1 MPNQK
6 VLVKKIFYNVCMAR
20 RLGGLQM
27 SYFKKKKVEGKRNQ
41 TPSGIY
47 ESNLS
52 ATLIF
57 FLTSNVKEAVCEA
70 SLLIFS

>member
-27 SYFKKKKVEGKRNQ
+27 SYFKKKKLKGKG
-41 TPSGIY
+41 TKPPVVFMKV
-47 ESNLS
+47 
-52 ATLIF
+52 T
-57 FLTSNVKEAVCEA
+57 FL
-70 SLLIFS
+70 LH